1 MNTVRQTADGFVS
14 GLRAEIFSALFLGS
28 HAEFL
33 KRSRYDFKVG
43 MSKPACRI
51 QKYLLICN

>member
-33 KRSRYDFKVG
+33 KSSRYKVKVG
-43 MSKPACRI
+43 MSKPAFRNI
-51 QKYLLICN
+51 YIICN